1 MTIPTA
7 PRTGL
12 PTITIAVFD
21 SATVFEGL
29 TPSDVIYRYDLPGTG
44 VTEGWAGTSVID
56 QVRQLAAQSWPDVH
70 VRIDADAEAT
80 ATLQRLLA
88 NKGVACSAA
97 ETDEPAPEEDPAT
110 GEFPPVGRHR
120 LRGEVEP
127 ESFLR
132 GRLSGERPGVT
143 AVVVASAVLV
153 LLVGAVVVG
162 LRWWGAPGDGNPGPV
177 AQVTG
182 ESSEA
187 TPPTTPRAQPTAPT
201 SASEPAAAMVQ
212 LQLGDTAVSLPAD
225 FELTQSESSVIAT
238 GDDPDLRIHLTRD
251 PVYSIGAGVLFD
263 EVERLVEE
271 DPQLSEPDRGEE
283 TMSYVED
290 PGDGSRVRWTT
301 WVEGGNQLSVGCHTR
316 EQPSV
321 SQHAACT
328 MATRTF
334 TVGGE

>member
-12 PTITIAVFD
+12 PTITVAVFD

-56 QVRQLAAQSWPDVH
+56 QIRQLAAESWPDVH
-70 VRIDADAEAT
+70 VRIDAAADAT

-97 ETDEPAPEEDPAT
+97 DTDDEPVPEPDPDT

-120 LRGEVEP
+120 LRGGSEP
-127 ESFLR
+127 EAYLR
-132 GRLSGERPGVT
+132 ERFPGEVPRAAMAAAACVI
-143 AVVVASAVLV
+143 LV
-153 LLVGAVVVG
+153 LLAGAAVVG
-162 LRWWGAPGDGNPGPV
+162 IRWWRAPGPEEPSPV
-177 AQVTG
+177 ASVAPEVD
-182 ESSEA
+182 ESTA
-187 TPPTTPRAQPTAPT
+187 VAPPAT
-201 SASEPAAAMVQ
+201 SAAAEPATVQ
-212 LQLGDTAVSLPAD
+212 LRLGDAAVTLPAD
-225 FELTQSESSVIAT
+225 FELTQSESSVVAT

-263 EVERLVEE
+263 EVERLVAE
-271 DPQLSEPDRGEE
+271 DPQLSEPDRGEQ

-316 EQPSV
+316 VDPSV

-334 TVGGE
+334 TVGGQ